1 MEQRN
6 KGLLSLNFK
15 LIGLPVFHSM
25 PNLRSCELSE
35 NFQILFCSV
44 FQLMYLYGGLR
55 CMLSTAVELPH
66 LEPGHEGTV
75 MATFIAPPD
84 IGEYIR

>member
-1 MEQRN
+1 
-6 KGLLSLNFK
+6 
-15 LIGLPVFHSM
+15 
-25 PNLRSCELSE
+25 
-35 NFQILFCSV
+35 
-44 FQLMYLYGGLR
+44 MYLYGGLR